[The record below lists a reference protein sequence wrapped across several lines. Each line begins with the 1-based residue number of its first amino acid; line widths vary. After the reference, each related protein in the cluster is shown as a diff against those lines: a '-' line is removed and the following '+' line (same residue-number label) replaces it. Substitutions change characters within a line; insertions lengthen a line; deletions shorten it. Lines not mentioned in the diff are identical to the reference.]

1 VWTMRLPISILALAL
16 LTAGA
21 QAQGGPGLGGG
32 GHGKHGRQQA
42 DKGEAQKPKI
52 DDKAYNASLRNIPDK
67 KYDAWHGVR

>member
-1 VWTMRLPISILALAL
+1 MRLLIAILALAL
-16 LTAGA
+16 LTTGA
-21 QAQGGPGLGGG
+21 LAQGSPGFGG

-42 DKGEAQKPKI
+42 DNGEAQKPKI

>member
-1 VWTMRLPISILALAL
+1 VWTMRLPIAILALAL

-32 GHGKHGRQQA
+32 GEGKHGRQQA
-42 DKGEAQKPKI
+42 DNGEAQIPKI

>member
-1 VWTMRLPISILALAL
+1 MRVVIAVLAFAL
-16 LTAGA
+16 LTASA
-21 QAQGGPGLGGG
+21 QAQGGTGLGSGS
-32 GHGKHGRQQA
+32 HGKHGRQQA

>member
-1 VWTMRLPISILALAL
+1 MRLAIAILALAL
-16 LTAGA
+16 TASA
-21 QAQGGPGLGGG
+21 QAQHGPGLGG

-42 DKGEAQKPKI
+42 DKGETQKPKI

>member
-1 VWTMRLPISILALAL
+1 MRLLIAILALAL
-16 LTAGA
+16 LTTGA
-21 QAQGGPGLGGG
+21 QAQGSAGFGGG

-52 DDKAYNASLRNIPDK
+52 DDKAYNAALRNIPDK

>member
-1 VWTMRLPISILALAL
+1 MRLAIAILALAL
-16 LTAGA
+16 TASA
-21 QAQGGPGLGGG
+21 QAQHGPGLGG

>member
-1 VWTMRLPISILALAL
+1 MWTMRLPIAILALVL

-32 GHGKHGRQQA
+32 GHGKHGGQA
-42 DKGEAQKPKI
+42 DRGEAQKTKI

>member
-1 VWTMRLPISILALAL
+1 MWTMRLPIAILALAL

-21 QAQGGPGLGGG
+21 HAQGGPGLGGG
-32 GHGKHGRQQA
+32 EHGKHGRQQA

>member
-1 VWTMRLPISILALAL
+1 MWAMRLPIAILALAL
-16 LTAGA
+16 LTTGA
-21 QAQGGPGLGGG
+21 QAQGSPGFGGG
-32 GHGKHGRQQA
+32 GHGKHGGQA

>member
-1 VWTMRLPISILALAL
+1 MRLLIAILALAL
-16 LTAGA
+16 LTTGA
-21 QAQGGPGLGGG
+21 QAQGSSGFGGG

-52 DDKAYNASLRNIPDK
+52 DDKAYNVSLRNIPDK

>member
-1 VWTMRLPISILALAL
+1 MRLLIAILAFAL

-21 QAQGGPGLGGG
+21 QAQGSPGLGGG

>member
-32 GHGKHGRQQA
+32 GEGKHGRQQA
-42 DKGEAQKPKI
+42 DNGEAQKPKI

>member
-1 VWTMRLPISILALAL
+1 MWTMRLPIAILALAL

-21 QAQGGPGLGGG
+21 QAQGSPGFGG
-32 GHGKHGRQQA
+32 GHGKHERQQA